1 MIFGINNTRDISKLS
16 QISRAVTYNNFEI
29 SLVVF
34 RPKIT
39 TNHAITYTNSTVVP
53 CQLFGCEKNK
63 LLASFMRPNKPFS
76 TIAGK
81 SQNLSDVR
89 SEACAVSRL
98 LFLLSGVFTP
108 VR

>member
-1 MIFGINNTRDISKLS
+1 MIFGINTTRDISAACE
-16 QISRAVTYNNFEI
+16 ITYNNFEI

-34 RPKIT
+34 TPNIT

-53 CQLFGCEKNK
+53 CKLFGCEKNK
-63 LLASFMRPNKPFS
+63 LLTRLMRPNTLFS

-89 SEACAVSRL
+89 SDTCAVSGL